1 MLFTCRYCVAQL
13 DVKCAAELTLYL
25 TGESSEFAP
34 GALYDT
40 QRDSYYVLFHKKI
53 LVPVVGVMQ
62 AMAEAECRAT
72 C

>member
-1 MLFTCRYCVAQL
+1 MLLTCHYCVAQL
-13 DVKCAAELTLYL
+13 DVKGAAELTLYL

-62 AMAEAECRAT
+62 EMAEAECRAT

>member
-1 MLFTCRYCVAQL
+1 MLLTCRYCVAQL

-25 TGESSEFAP
+25 TGGLSEFAP

-62 AMAEAECRAT
+62 EMAEAECCAT